1 MKNKL
6 YTFALLTT
14 VFSFI
19 FSSCGNAT
27 KDSKESSVEKKEIS
41 VGFSPG
47 PYSDLF
53 KKTIQPALEKKG
65 YKIKIVEFTDWVT
78 PNLALANKEI
88 DANIYQN
95 TLYRQN
101 FCDTK
106 GVDLTATFSVPT
118 AALGLFSDKYKVKSI
133 DELKAQLQPGGIVS
147 VPNDAVNLAR
157 ALRFLRS
164 IGLITIKSTVDDKTA
179 TENDIDENP
188 FQLKIVP
195 LEAAQLPRSL
205 DGSTLAVIPGNYAIS
220 SGLKLSSS
228 IVGETLPSEL
238 LIWFVVRSENAN
250 AQFVKDAQEA
260 YESEEF
266 KNYFENPENEFDKFQ
281 RPQWYVDK
289 WNIQNR

>member
-1 MKNKL
+1 MKANRL
-6 YTFALLTT
+6 FTAAL
-14 VFSFI
+14 FI
-19 FSSCGNAT
+19 VSSIFFVSCGNAT
-27 KDSKESSVEKKEIS
+27 KETSADKKELS

-53 KKTIQPALEKKG
+53 KKTIKPALEKKG
-65 YKIKIVEFTDWVT
+65 YNVKIVEFTDWVT
-78 PNLALANKEI
+78 PNLALANSEI

-118 AALGLFSDKYKVKSI
+118 AALGLYSDKYKVKSV
-133 DELKAQLQPGGIVS
+133 DELKTQLKPGGIVS

-164 IGLITIKSTVDDKTA
+164 LGLLTIKATVDDKTA

-188 FQLKIVP
+188 FGLKIVP
-195 LEAAQLPRSL
+195 LEAAQLPRSI
-205 DGSTLAVIPGNYAIS
+205 DGSALAVIPGNYAIS

-228 IVGETLPSEL
+228 IVGESLPPEL
-238 LIWFVVRSENAN
+238 LIWFVVRTEDADAS
-250 AQFVKDAQEA
+250 FVSDVQEA

-266 KNYFENPENEFDKFQ
+266 KNYFENPENEFDRFQ
-281 RPQWYVDK
+281 RPQWYVEK

>member
-1 MKNKL
+1 MKKINL
-6 YTFALLTT
+6 ITAALL
-14 VFSFI
+14 FLSSF
-19 FSSCGNAT
+19 FLFSCGNAT

-53 KKTIQPALEKKG
+53 KKTNQPALEMKG

-106 GVDLTATFSVPT
+106 GVDLTASFSVPT
-118 AALGLFSDKYKVKSI
+118 AALGLFSDKYKVQNV

-157 ALRFLRS
+157 SLRFLRS
-164 IGLITIKSTVDDKTA
+164 LGLLTIKSTVDDKNA

-205 DGSTLAVIPGNYAIS
+205 DGSALAVIPGNYAIS

-228 IVGETLPSEL
+228 IVGETLPPEL
-238 LIWFVVRSENAN
+238 FIWFVVRTENADQ
-250 AQFVKDAQEA
+250 QFVKDAQEA

-266 KNYFENPENEFDKFQ
+266 KNYFENPDNEFDRFQ

>member
-1 MKNKL
+1 MKKINL
-6 YTFALLTT
+6 ITAALL
-14 VFSFI
+14 FLSSF
-19 FSSCGNAT
+19 FLFSCGNAT

-53 KKTIQPALEKKG
+53 KKIIQPALEKKG

-106 GVDLTATFSVPT
+106 GVDLTASFSVPT
-118 AALGLFSDKYKVKSI
+118 AALGLFSDKYKVQNV

-157 ALRFLRS
+157 SLRFLRS
-164 IGLITIKSTVDDKTA
+164 LGLLTIKSTVDDKNA

-205 DGSTLAVIPGNYAIS
+205 DGSALAVIPGNYAIS

-228 IVGETLPSEL
+228 IVGETLPPEL
-238 LIWFVVRSENAN
+238 FIWFVVRTENADQ
-250 AQFVKDAQEA
+250 QFVKDAQEA

-266 KNYFENPENEFDKFQ
+266 KNYFENPDNEFDRFQ

>member
-1 MKNKL
+1 MKANRL
-6 YTFALLTT
+6 FTAAL
-14 VFSFI
+14 FI
-19 FSSCGNAT
+19 VSSIFFVSCGNAT
-27 KDSKESSVEKKEIS
+27 KETSADKKELS

-53 KKTIQPALEKKG
+53 KKTIKPALEKKG
-65 YKIKIVEFTDWVT
+65 YNVKIVEFTDWVT
-78 PNLALANKEI
+78 PNLALANNEI

-118 AALGLFSDKYKVKSI
+118 AALGLYSDKYKVKSV
-133 DELKAQLQPGGIVS
+133 DELKTQLKPGGIVS

-164 IGLITIKSTVDDKTA
+164 LGLLTIKATVDDKTA

-188 FQLKIVP
+188 FGLKIVP
-195 LEAAQLPRSL
+195 LEAAQLPRSI
-205 DGSTLAVIPGNYAIS
+205 DGSALAVIPGNYAIS

-228 IVGETLPSEL
+228 IVGESLPPEL
-238 LIWFVVRSENAN
+238 LIWFVVRTEDADAS
-250 AQFVKDAQEA
+250 FVADVQEA

-266 KNYFENPENEFDKFQ
+266 KNYFENPENEFDRFQ
-281 RPQWYVDK
+281 RPQWYVEK

>member
-1 MKNKL
+1 MKKINL
-6 YTFALLTT
+6 ITAALL
-14 VFSFI
+14 FLSSF
-19 FSSCGNAT
+19 FLFSCGNAT

-53 KKTIQPALEKKG
+53 KKAIQPALEKKG

-106 GVDLTATFSVPT
+106 GVDLTASFSVPT
-118 AALGLFSDKYKVKSI
+118 AALGLFSDKYKVQNV

-157 ALRFLRS
+157 SLRFLRS
-164 IGLITIKSTVDDKTA
+164 LGLLTIKSTVDDKNA

-205 DGSTLAVIPGNYAIS
+205 DGSALAVIPGNYAIS

-228 IVGETLPSEL
+228 IVGETLPPEL
-238 LIWFVVRSENAN
+238 FIWFVVRTENADQ
-250 AQFVKDAQEA
+250 QFVKDAQEA

-266 KNYFENPENEFDKFQ
+266 KNYFENPDNEFDRFQ

>member
-1 MKNKL
+1 MKKTKL
-6 YTFALLTT
+6 ITIALLI
-14 VFSFI
+14 VYSFI
-19 FSSCGNAT
+19 SSSCGNT
-27 KDSKESSVEKKEIS
+27 SKESSADRKDIS

-53 KKTIQPALEKKG
+53 KAAIQPALEKKG
-65 YKIKIVEFTDWVT
+65 YNVKVVEFTDWVT
-78 PNLALANKEI
+78 PNLALANNEI

-118 AALGLFSDKYKVKSI
+118 AALGLYSDKYKAQNV

-164 IGLITIKSTVDDKTA
+164 IGLLTIKSTVDDKTA

-188 FQLKIVP
+188 YELKIVP

-228 IVGETLPSEL
+228 IVGEALPSEL
-238 LIWFVVRSENAN
+238 LIWFVVNTKDAN
-250 AQFVKDAQEA
+250 AQFVKDVQEA
-260 YESEEF
+260 YESEDF
-266 KNYFENPENEFDKFQ
+266 KNYFEDPTHEYDRFQ